1 LSGGETAF
9 EINTLIIHP
18 VRQRLDT
25 MRFYINILTTYF
37 PDLDP
42 PYDVYY
48 EQILEQ
54 VQLAEEL
61 GWECFMFNE
70 HHFLGY
76 GGLAANPAVLLAAAS
91 ARTSRIRLGPC
102 IAILPLRHPL
112 HTAEDYAMVD
122 AISGG
127 RLEFGIGS
135 GNTEMDYRVFGVT
148 RENDRQRVSEALE
161 IILKSWSNERSS
173 HRGRFWN
180 YDELTLY
187 PRPGAA
193 AASAG
198 LGSRNIGRGFGLGRA
213 QRLSHHDCRPPP
225 ST

>member
-61 GWECFMFNE
+61 G
-70 HHFLGY
+70 
-76 GGLAANPAVLLAAAS
+76 
-91 ARTSRIRLGPC
+91 
-102 IAILPLRHPL
+102 
-112 HTAEDYAMVD
+112 
-122 AISGG
+122 
-127 RLEFGIGS
+127 
-135 GNTEMDYRVFGVT
+135 
-148 RENDRQRVSEALE
+148 
-161 IILKSWSNERSS
+161 
-173 HRGRFWN
+173 
-180 YDELTLY
+180 
-187 PRPGAA
+187 
-193 AASAG
+193 
-198 LGSRNIGRGFGLGRA
+198 
-213 QRLSHHDCRPPP
+213 
-225 ST
+225 